1 MDSMRE
7 ARGFAIVKLLVTSTH
22 MPTVYNEYL
31 NRIGVVMRGS
41 KSQHREN
48 KIKKGRESQ
57 LGEI

>member
-1 MDSMRE
+1 MQE
-7 ARGFAIVKLLVTSTH
+7 ARGFVLVKLSVTSTH
-22 MPTVYNEYL
+22 MLTLYNRYL